1 MNNSIFT
8 IVNLPQVDST
18 NNYAANL
25 LKNMSAEQLCNTVV
39 QADFQTNGR
48 GAFKNLWESNAQK
61 NLLFSIIICPKV
73 YAENQF
79 VISKIVSLSIID
91 YLKSKNISAKIKW
104 PNDILVNNEKIA
116 GILIENSVTGHK
128 ISSSII
134 GIGLNVNQHNF
145 FGDFKA
151 SSISLLSNNQK
162 FNLKKELMFFLDFFK
177 KWINFCSIDN
187 QIIVDKAYFENLL
200 GSNTFLN
207 YREKNTEFQAKII
220 SIDGFGRLVLETAEK
235 EQKIFAFKE
244 VELIL

>member
-1 MNNSIFT
+1 M
-8 IVNLPQVDST
+8 PQVDST

-48 GAFKNLWESNAQK
+48 GAFNNLWESDGQK
-61 NLLFSIIICPKV
+61 NLLLSIIICPKV

-104 PNDILVNNEKIA
+104 PNDILIEKNKIA
-116 GILIENSVTGHK
+116 GILIENSVIGHK

-134 GIGLNVNQHNF
+134 GIGLNINQQTF
-145 FGDFKA
+145 LGDFNA
-151 SSISLLSNNQK
+151 TSVSILSDNQI
-162 FNLKKELMFFLDFFK
+162 FSLKKELELFLDFFK

-187 QIIVDKAYFENLL
+187 QIIVDKSYFENLL
-200 GSNTFLN
+200 GNNIFLN
-207 YREKNTEFQAKII
+207 YREKNTEFLAKII
-220 SIDGFGRLVLETAEK
+220 SIDGFGRLELETTEK
-235 EQKIFAFKE
+235 EKKIFAFKE